1 MSSLAGVLGQLLCVV
16 YKDGS
21 DKKWIQAIRCFHIVL
36 TRTIDSTEPIRFVQT
51 FRRLM
56 QPQRFDGFVLMEM
69 IDLIQAGLDDF
80 VPGNSECLLL
90 AACLDSR
97 VSDRCPSDK
106 DILRWFRNAS
116 TNQAR
121 LVCLDVLAQKIPS
134 FNLLRDLFSE
144 QPEILFRFASKT
156 RQWQKDRDT
165 EIVHKMIL
173 KRGNKNKSTQV
184 MLRNAIV
191 ALSGRL
197 DKLTIQEK
205 ENQIIPLHRTK
216 SMIDR
221 VEDIILSRKSDI
233 ARYELSCLIQNIILK
248 CTHDVDKENNNNNNS
263 ILYIIQQLCTSYS
276 EIVQKCKKDSSR
288 SVTTL
293 PYSMM
298 MRELLLYAVA
308 WEDSPRRTKTKS
320 CCCCVCDQ
328 LLSEQIC
335 IRRDAFLVITKHARV
350 FLLEIAKGKHFSL
363 RTDDMNDLDAAH
375 ASHARILAIAMLSSS
390 ERLPLLMKWDEE
402 EEKGTFMGGLHQAQ
416 LDGGDQDEDLEE
428 IHHYDHDKLLEVPL
442 RTGDLVE
449 RLAVED
455 VSRHVKEFC
464 SRVSIL
470 QFRKSSPDIY
480 DRYLVDFLHQV
491 QTHRNTKLLRK
502 PSFQIRSLRR
512 YVGREESVLSGTG
525 YDDND
530 DDDDDSKCMSYSRV
544 VGKNH

>member
-276 EIVQKCKKDSSR
+276 EIVQ
-288 SVTTL
+288 
-293 PYSMM
+293 M
-298 MRELLLYAVA
+298 
-308 WEDSPRRTKTKS
+308 
-320 CCCCVCDQ
+320 
-328 LLSEQIC
+328 SEQIC

-480 DRYLVDFLHQV
+480 DRFLVDFLHQV